1 MLWSGLRDRL
11 ILVPGVCALAVAL
24 MGFGALI
31 AQQGAA
37 PAAAPAPPEPQPFT
51 VQPGTPQDEE
61 PVAVIRSF
69 TRRVVVDVVVTDAE
83 GKPVEGLSQQ
93 DFTVFEDRKPQSVRA
108 FEVHTPEQDR
118 SLLPPAP
125 SQLPGNTFFNLE
137 QTPSSGPPV
146 VILIDYLNTPLEDQ
160 AYAHE
165 QIVQFLEN
173 KPASTEAAIFTLTDN
188 LSLLQGFTTDTGRL
202 LAAMRSK
209 AAGLRMTAQSDE
221 LQKAQTTLD
230 AFEEM
235 GKFLAA
241 LNGRKNLLWFS
252 GSFAMLVLPKA
263 HDVESGTLIVGYE
276 QESTLHTPG
285 AAMPDENRNSSFSLS
300 GASGTSDSGFR
311 SGTGDQIVLREEMR
325 KVAMA
330 LAVSQTAVYP
340 IDVRGLTVDP
350 EFSAGASSPSLP
362 TNPRGQAGTPGMPTQ
377 PGRPPASVKS
387 HNDWMQSLDAA
398 HATMEEIAEAT
409 GGHAFMNSNGLA
421 AAAGRAV
428 RDGSSYYTLVYAPSN
443 LNFDGGLRAI
453 HVKVNKPGSKLAYR
467 SAYYAVD
474 AATVTP
480 DAIQHDSLAA
490 AMVHGAPDAQGLVF
504 KAEINPD
511 GEPAMAA
518 PDSPLALKAVLNA
531 GKKSKKPRHLSGM
544 VQTYRIHLAILAKQ
558 LQLTE
563 SPDGRHH
570 AALRIDVCAYAADG
584 QMLGG
589 MKQNL
594 VASMPPAVYAQTI
607 EEGMFHNLRVD
618 LPVEAATLRL
628 AILDPG
634 SRHSGSLEVALPLPP
649 AQQTEVTPRSLPAP
663 R

>member
-1 MLWSGLRDRL
+1 
-11 ILVPGVCALAVAL
+11 
-24 MGFGALI
+24 MGFGALT
-31 AQQGAA
+31 AQQSAA
-37 PAAAPAPPEPQPFT
+37 PAAAPAPQPFT

-125 SQLPGNTFFNLE
+125 SQLPGNTFINLE
-137 QTPSSGPPV
+137 QTPASGPPV

-165 QIVQFLEN
+165 QIVQFLKN
-173 KPASTEAAIFTLTDN
+173 RPDSTEAAIFTLTDN
-188 LSLLQGFTTDTGRL
+188 LSLLQGFTTDTERL

-209 AAGLRMTAQSDE
+209 AAGLRMAAQSDE
-221 LQKAQTTLD
+221 LQRAQTTLA

-241 LNGRKNLLWFS
+241 LKGRKNLLWFS
-252 GSFAMLVLPKA
+252 GSFDMLVLPNA
-263 HDVESGTLIVGYE
+263 HDAESGNLIAGYE
-276 QESTLHTPG
+276 QVSTLHTPG
-285 AAMPDENRNSSFSLS
+285 AAMPNDNKNSSFSLS

-350 EFSAGASSPSLP
+350 AFTAGAGSPSLP

-377 PGRPPASVKS
+377 PGGPPASVKS

-398 HATMEEIAEAT
+398 HATMQEIAEAT

-443 LNFDGGLRAI
+443 LNFDGGLRSI
-453 HVKVNKPGSKLAYR
+453 HVTVNKPGCKLAYR

-474 AATVTP
+474 AAAVTP
-480 DAIQHDSLAA
+480 DAIQNDSLAA

-518 PDSPLALKAVLNA
+518 PDSPLALKAALTA
-531 GKKSKKPRHLSGM
+531 GKNAKKPRHLSGM

-570 AALRIDVCAYAADG
+570 AALRIGVCAYAADG

-607 EEGMFHNLRVD
+607 EEGMFHNLRVE

-649 AQQTEVTPRSLPAP
+649 AQQAGAAQPAP
-663 R
+663 RSSPAPR